1 MWVTPALLFR
11 DRYGP
16 DRGSPPPGW
25 VRLKSESGPQTG
37 ARDVQHDGQAREPA
51 LVVLGVSGELDVA
64 CAQQLRSELE
74 SVIDRAPG
82 EVVIDLSALAFCDSS
97 GLSALL
103 NARLHALASGR
114 VLCLAG
120 ASPQM
125 LRLLELTGA
134 RGLFPVVP
142 VPPT

>member
-1 MWVTPALLFR
+1 M
-11 DRYGP
+11 
-16 DRGSPPPGW
+16 
-25 VRLKSESGPQTG
+25 
-37 ARDVQHDGQAREPA
+37 QHDGQAREPA